1 MLVGTQITPLDVHDF
16 YQMFA
21 NSLLRKLRS
30 CCEKYYFFAV
40 GISSVRVDSH
50 IYFCTQCV
58 IMTLGAVGKGGGGV
72 GGGGANDVL
81 KFRKIIDF

>member
-1 MLVGTQITPLDVHDF
+1 MLVGTQIIPLDVHDF

-40 GISSVRVDSH
+40 GISSVRVESH

-58 IMTLGAVGKGGGGV
+58 IMTLWAGGE
-72 GGGGANDVL
+72 GGGANDVL